1 MKHLLRLALLAIA
14 AWFVDPGVMAQA
26 TSEEASALTPPR
38 QILVMLN
45 LPRPHYRPDSSY
57 AGHYGDSV
65 GLQARKRTAADLA
78 REYKLE
84 LQDEWPMPM
93 AGVDCFVMLV
103 PENSSRTPVELAKA
117 ISADKRV
124 AWAQAEKLY
133 RGQGSQGAEMPRQGA
148 RESKTLYPTQ
158 PAAAQWHLTDL
169 HTLATG
175 RGTRVAVIDS
185 GVSSEHP
192 DLMGQVVLNENFVDG
207 RPLLGESHGTAVAGI
222 IAARADNR
230 QGILGVAPRAS
241 LLALRACWQEATLT
255 LCTTL
260 SLAKA
265 LHEAIQQRAEII
277 NMSLGGPDDRLLGRL
292 IDEALLRGITVVAAV
307 GEEGSRFPASHA
319 GVLAVGST
327 PPLPKGAVLAP
338 GRDVPTTAP
347 NGGWTLVNGS
357 SFASAHAAGLVALL
371 RELGSGQPASLGKA
385 LVVDAS
391 GRIDTCATLARRAR
405 TTSSSCGATTLGQT
419 SE

>member
-1 MKHLLRLALLAIA
+1 MKRFLRLLLLAAA
-14 AWFVDPGVMAQA
+14 AWIAGPAVAAQA
-26 TSEEASALTPPR
+26 VPTP
-38 QILVMLN
+38 QAQEQQLLVMLR

-57 AGHYGDSV
+57 AGHYGDAV
-65 GLQARKRTAADLA
+65 GLQARKRLAADLA
-78 REYKLE
+78 RDYALE
-84 LQDEWPMPM
+84 LQDEWAMPLV
-93 AGVDCFVMLV
+93 GVDCFVMRV
-103 PENSSRTPVELAKA
+103 PEGGTHSAAEVARTL
-117 ISADKRV
+117 SNDKRV
-124 AWAQAEKLY
+124 AWAQTENLY
-133 RGQGSQGAEMPRQGA
+133 RGQAAEAPG
-148 RESKTLYPTQ
+148 ENKTLYPTQ
-158 PAAAQWHLTDL
+158 PAAAQWHLTQL
-169 HTLATG
+169 HSLATG

-192 DLMGQVVLNENFVDG
+192 DLLGQVVLNENFVDG
-207 RPLLGESHGTAVAGI
+207 RPLQGEAHGTAVAGI

-241 LLALRACWQEATLT
+241 LLALRACWQEGAALT

-265 LHEAIQQRAEII
+265 LHEAIQQRAEVI

-292 IDEALLRGITVVAAV
+292 IDEAVARGIAVVAAV
-307 GEEGSRFPASHA
+307 GSEEGERFPADHA
-319 GVLAVGST
+319 GVLAVGSA
-327 PPLPKGAVLAP
+327 PPLPAGAVLAP
-338 GRDVPTTAP
+338 GRDVPATTP

-371 RELGSGQPASLGKA
+371 RELGGGQPKDLGKM
-385 LVVDAS
+385 LVLDKS

-405 TTSSSCGATTLGQT
+405 SPSPSCGAVTLGQT

>member
-1 MKHLLRLALLAIA
+1 MKPLLRLLLLAAA
-14 AWFVDPGVMAQA
+14 AWLAGPGAMAQA
-26 TSEEASALTPPR
+26 VTEAAPTAAAEPAPPR
-38 QILVMLN
+38 QILVMLR

-57 AGHYGDSV
+57 AGHYGDGV
-65 GLQARKRTAADLA
+65 GLQARKRTAGQLA

-84 LQDEWPMPM
+84 LQGEWAMPL
-93 AGVDCFVMLV
+93 AGVDCFVMRL
-103 PENSSRTPVELAKA
+103 PENSTRTPAEVASA
-117 ISADKRV
+117 ISTDKRV
-124 AWAQAEKLY
+124 AWAQPENLY
-133 RGQGSQGAEMPRQGA
+133 RGQAAEPA
-148 RESKTLYPTQ
+148 RENKTLYPTQ

-169 HTLATG
+169 HALATG

-185 GVSSEHP
+185 GVSSQHP
-192 DLMGQVVLNENFVDG
+192 DLLGQVVLNANFVDG
-207 RPLLGESHGTAVAGI
+207 RPLEGEAHGTAVAGI

-241 LLALRACWQEATLT
+241 LLALRACWQESALT
-255 LCTTL
+255 LCSTL

-307 GEEGSRFPASHA
+307 GGAGAQFPASHA
-319 GVLAVGST
+319 GVLAVASM
-327 PPLPKGAVLAP
+327 PPVPKGAVLAP

-357 SFASAHAAGLVALL
+357 SFASAHAAGLIALL
-371 RELGSGQPASLGKA
+371 RELGSGQPAGLGKA
-385 LVVDAS
+385 LVLDPA

-405 TTSSSCGATTLGQT
+405 TTSSSCGATALGQT